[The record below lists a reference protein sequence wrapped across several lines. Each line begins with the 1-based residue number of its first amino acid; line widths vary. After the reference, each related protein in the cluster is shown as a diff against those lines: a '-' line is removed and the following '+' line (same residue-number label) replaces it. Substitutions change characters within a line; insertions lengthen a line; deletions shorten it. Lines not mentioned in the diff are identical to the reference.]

1 MNDIERKM
9 YAAICRNDGIKA
21 REIAR
26 AAGAEK
32 GDINRLLYANPF
44 IHELCYRDD
53 DYYWHGLIRQMRPH
67 IGLAD
72 FCGYYASAERFLE
85 QSEEEWLE
93 ELKEGCRNIGRN
105 LNDTRGLIHS
115 FLDARSVM
123 MDLFRDLEE
132 MSRAQRRDAENGRDA
147 ENKKMPAGTSKG
159 GVKTPGVLQAEPP
172 SALQA
177 EPPGALHAG
186 TGNAGGTYFGLN
198 TGSWEIC
205 FELRIRRAR
214 HVRIYADVLVITEDK
229 VFSLEFKM
237 KDKIDPEEEKQ
248 AVKYAKYLDIIFG
261 DAYEV
266 IPALVLTRASDLYRW
281 EPIPGSSAELPVCSG
296 DMLFNLFDEFIGFL

>member
-9 YAAICRNDGIKA
+9 YAVICRNDGIKA

-32 GDINRLLYANPF
+32 GSINRILYANPF

-72 FCGYYASAERFLE
+72 FCGYYASAERFMR

-132 MSRAQRRDAENGRDA
+132 MSYAQHRDAENGRDVVNDRDA
-147 ENKKMPAGTSKG
+147 ESVRAAVNDRDAVNEKMCPCSSKG
-159 GVKTPGVLQAEPP
+159 
-172 SALQA
+172 
-177 EPPGALHAG
+177 
-186 TGNAGGTYFGLN
+186 GLN

-237 KDKIDPEEEKQ
+237 KDRIDPEEEKQ
-248 AVKYAKYLDIIFG
+248 SVKYAKYLDIIFG